1 MELDFNSKLTYV
13 PKFNGNR
20 EVPAAEQFTVI
31 YRNPTPALKSRLLPK
46 PELRFRIDNEGRV
59 DGGETIVSQDRKAI
73 IDGMLIRIDGLAYKL
88 DGETKHITDARTL
101 WEAPIVF
108 DELIDELAEH
118 FRNELEKKVDQ
129 KN

>member
-1 MELDFNSKLTYV
+1 MELDFSSKLTYV

-20 EVPAAEQFTVI
+20 EASAAEQFTVV
-31 YRNPTPALKSRLLPK
+31 YRNPTPALKSRLLPR

-59 DGGETIVSQDRKAI
+59 AGGETIVSQDRKAI
-73 IDGMLIRIDGLAYKL
+73 IDGMLVRIDGLSYKL
-88 DGETKHITDARTL
+88 DGETKLITDAKTL

-108 DELIDELAEH
+108 DELIDELADH

>member
-1 MELDFNSKLTYV
+1 MELEFSAKLTYV

-20 EVPAAEQFTVI
+20 EAPAAEQFTVV
-31 YRNPTPALKSRLLPK
+31 YRNPTPALKSRLLPR

-59 DGGETIVSQDRKAI
+59 AGGETIVSQDRKAI
-73 IDGMLIRIDGLAYKL
+73 IDGMLIRIDGLSYKL
-88 DGETKHITDARTL
+88 DGETKQITDARTL

>member
-1 MELDFNSKLTYV
+1 MELEFSAKLTYV

-20 EVPAAEQFTVI
+20 EAPAADRCTVI

-46 PELRFRIDNEGRV
+46 PELRFHYDSDGRV
-59 DGGETIVSQDRKAI
+59 EGGETVITQDRKAI
-73 IDGMLIRIDGLAYKL
+73 IDGMLIRIDGLSYKL
-88 DGETKHITDARTL
+88 DGETRHITDAKSL
-101 WEAPIVF
+101 WDAPIIF

-118 FRNELEKKVDQ
+118 FRAELEKKIDQ

>member
-1 MELDFNSKLTYV
+1 MELEFSAKLTYV

-20 EVPAAEQFTVI
+20 EAPTSEQFIVV
-31 YRNPTPALKSRLLPK
+31 YRNPTPALKSRLLPR
-46 PELRFRIDNEGRV
+46 PELRFRIDTEGRV
-59 DGGETIVSQDRKAI
+59 AGGETIVSQDRKAI
-73 IDGMLIRIDGLAYKL
+73 IDGMLLRIDGLSYKL
-88 DGETKHITDARTL
+88 DGETKHVTDAKTL

-118 FRNELEKKVDQ
+118 FRSELEKKVDQ

>member
-1 MELDFNSKLTYV
+1 MELEFSAKLTYV

-20 EVPAAEQFTVI
+20 DAPASQQFVVVN
-31 YRNPTPALKSRLLPK
+31 RNPTPALKSRLLSK

-59 DGGETIVSQDRKAI
+59 EGGEAVVSQDRKAI
-73 IDGMLIRIDGLAYKL
+73 IDGMLIRIDGLSYKL
-88 DGETKHITDARTL
+88 DGEDRRIVDAKGL

-108 DELIDELAEH
+108 DELIDELSEH
-118 FRNELEKKVDQ
+118 FRSELEKKVDQ

>member
-1 MELDFNSKLTYV
+1 MELEFSAKLTYV

-20 EVPAAEQFTVI
+20 DAPASEQFVVV

-46 PELRFRIDNEGRV
+46 PELHFRIDNEGRV
-59 DGGETIVSQDRKAI
+59 AGGETVVSQDRKAI
-73 IDGMLIRIDGLAYKL
+73 IDGMLIRIEGLSYKL
-88 DGETKHITDARTL
+88 DGETRYISDSKSL
-101 WEAPIVF
+101 WESPIIF

-118 FRNELEKKVDQ
+118 FRGELEKKVDQ